1 MSVIYN
7 QAQTIP
13 SGVEKEN
20 QMESQYKVLDLPK
33 DLKELDYK
41 EVYSE
46 KSYEEYIQNYK
57 LGKRKKYFYKF
68 TKRLFDII
76 FALVLLIVLSPVMII
91 ATIAICIEMIFCKKS
106 RGRIFFLQKR
116 IGKNDKYFGCLK
128 FRTMKKTAPNNC
140 SAGAMGD
147 VKNQCTKVGYFLRR
161 FSLDEIPQLFCVL
174 IGTMS
179 LVGPRPLISSL
190 AQTNEMRTRLGVLQN
205 VKPGITGWAQV
216 NGRDD
221 AYYKNKAV
229 MDAEYV
235 KKASIWFDIK
245 ILFLTVKVVFSK
257 KGAI

>member
-20 QMESQYKVLDLPK
+20 QMESQDKVLDLPK

-91 ATIAICIEMIFCKKS
+91 ATIAICIEMIF
-106 RGRIFFLQKR
+106 LQK
-116 IGKNDKYFGCLK
+116 
-128 FRTMKKTAPNNC
+128 
-140 SAGAMGD
+140 
-147 VKNQCTKVGYFLRR
+147 
-161 FSLDEIPQLFCVL
+161 
-174 IGTMS
+174 
-179 LVGPRPLISSL
+179 
-190 AQTNEMRTRLGVLQN
+190 
-205 VKPGITGWAQV
+205 
-216 NGRDD
+216 
-221 AYYKNKAV
+221 
-229 MDAEYV
+229 
-235 KKASIWFDIK
+235 IK
-245 ILFLTVKVVFSK
+245 R
-257 KGAI
+257 